1 MTPVILLTDGSLA
14 NGSEVFKIP
23 VVAELPAITPP
34 IAQANDTEYKPYK
47 RDPERLNRQWAIPG
61 TEGLRH
67 RIGGLEKQ
75 DVIGNVSHDPLNHE
89 RMTYLREEKVQ
100 RVANYI
106 ADQEVFGSE
115 DADMLVVSW
124 GGTYGVMLTV
134 VEKMIAEGKSIAHAH
149 FRHIMPLPK
158 NTEEIFSRYKKIVVC
173 EINNGQ
179 FVKYLRMNFP
189 QFKYHQHNK
198 VQGLPFMVAELEEKF
213 NELLKD

>member
-1 MTPVILLTDGSLA
+1 MA

-34 IAQANDTEYKPYK
+34 IAQANDAEYKPYK

-106 ADQEVFGSE
+106 ADQEVFGAE

-124 GGTYGVMLTV
+124 GGTYGVMAYRGR
-134 VEKMIAEGKSIAHAH
+134 KMIAEGKSIAHAH

-158 NTEEIFSRYKKIVVC
+158 NTEEIIFT
-173 EINNGQ
+173 
-179 FVKYLRMNFP
+179 L
-189 QFKYHQHNK
+189 
-198 VQGLPFMVAELEEKF
+198 
-213 NELLKD
+213 